1 MNRLIAYN
9 LKDFNSAR
17 YLVDCCEQFR
27 GNFDTDI
34 IFGRYTVDG
43 CSILGV
49 QSLVGHIVSVD
60 PQTDDEDLIKDLA
73 TMLINNE
80 KR

>member
-1 MNRLIAYN
+1 MIAYN

-17 YLVDCCEQFR
+17 YLVDCCEKFKEK
-27 GNFDTDI
+27 FDTDI

-43 CSILGV
+43 CSMLGV

-60 PQTDDEDLIKDLA
+60 PQTDDKFMIEELKQLLNDIG
-73 TMLINNE
+73 E
-80 KR
+80 

>member
-1 MNRLIAYN
+1 MIAYD
-9 LKDFNSAR
+9 LKDFKAAR
-17 YLVDCCEQFR
+17 HLVECCEKFKEK
-27 GNFDTDI
+27 FDTDI

-43 CSILGV
+43 CSMLGV

-60 PQTDDEDLIKDLA
+60 PQTDNKDLVKDLTA
-73 TMLINNE
+73 MLRNSE

>member
-1 MNRLIAYN
+1 MIAYN

-17 YLVDCCEQFR
+17 YLVDCCEKYKES
-27 GNFDTDI
+27 FDTDI

-43 CSILGV
+43 CSVLGV

-60 PQTDDEDLIKDLA
+60 PQTDDKDLIDSLA
-73 TMLINNE
+73 AELIKNK

>member
-9 LKDFNSAR
+9 LKDFKAAR
-17 YLVDCCEQFR
+17 YLVNCCERFKED
-27 GNFDTDI
+27 FETDI

-49 QSLVGHIVSVD
+49 QSLVGHIVTVD
-60 PQTDDEDLIKDLA
+60 PQTDDKAVIEELKQLLNDIG
-73 TMLINNE
+73 E
-80 KR
+80 

>member
-1 MNRLIAYN
+1 MIAYN
-9 LKDFNSAR
+9 LSDFHAAR
-17 YLVDCCEQFR
+17 HLVNCCEKFKTK
-27 GNFDTDI
+27 FDTDI

-49 QSLVGHIVSVD
+49 QSLIGHIVSVD
-60 PQTDDEDLIKDLA
+60 PQTDDKDLIDDLA
-73 TMLINNE
+73 SALINNE